1 MAKKLAPNVLVDC
14 RCGEISVACLE
25 LMPVWS
31 ENLIPKCKV
40 LWTWQSDQP
49 LGVNLEAFCF
59 MVCKVPRQGNRS
71 LALGIASVSQQ
82 PKSFDHAEAW
92 KQAELWT
99 MTSGHLPGPTLW
111 GSTTWR
117 RCNAQQ
123 APNCGSVCTV
133 GFELRTQHLLA
144 FRAPHAFVQ
153 QWRLDSWWNA
163 YAPVVNI
170 GPRNR
175 DWTHAKTFGLPI
187 PDLWWRLHLHCFL
200 KRGNLYGQRAST
212 ECFGWPSVRKNKR
225 GMPRTDA
232 GLIRKSHTKMQSA
245 LNLTK
250 WPATGRKF
258 RSSLL

>member
-1 MAKKLAPNVLVDC
+1 MAKELAPNVLVDH
-14 RCGEISVACLE
+14 RCGKISVACLE

-49 LGVNLEAFCF
+49 LGVNLEAFCCRSIFCFMVRKDPRQGCYPRFMVKAASSLSEKWQPMAKELAPNFLVDHRCGKISVACLELMPVWSENLIPKCKVLWTWQSDQPPGVNLEAFCF

-144 FRAPHAFVQ
+144 LRAKHPAMRTRQLVK
-153 QWRLDSWWNA
+153 RL
-163 YAPVVNI
+163 
-170 GPRNR
+170 
-175 DWTHAKTFGLPI
+175 
-187 PDLWWRLHLHCFL
+187 C
-200 KRGNLYGQRAST
+200 AS
-212 ECFGWPSVRKNKR
+212 R
-225 GMPRTDA
+225 
-232 GLIRKSHTKMQSA
+232 Q
-245 LNLTK
+245 
-250 WPATGRKF
+250 
-258 RSSLL
+258 